1 MFDHWI
7 YKVGAKA
14 CAWSS
19 AVAKP
24 VLPQFPCNVE
34 ESRSMG
40 VIVLVNFALI
50 ALYAVY
56 RDVDRLH
63 GYFRRDRR

>member
-1 MFDHWI
+1 
-7 YKVGAKA
+7 
-14 CAWSS
+14 
-19 AVAKP
+19 
-24 VLPQFPCNVE
+24 
-34 ESRSMG
+34 MG